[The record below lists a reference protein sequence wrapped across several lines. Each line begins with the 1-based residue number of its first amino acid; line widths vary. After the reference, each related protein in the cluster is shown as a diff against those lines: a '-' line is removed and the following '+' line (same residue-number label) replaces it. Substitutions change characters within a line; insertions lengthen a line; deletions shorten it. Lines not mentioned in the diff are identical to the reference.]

1 MPDITFTLEIQ
12 ETWIKKIKVT
22 APTRGEAIAKAKAD
36 FVSQS
41 LNSENQYIAQDPEA
55 YCRDVDIKLEWPDG
69 NPADHI
75 EEEEKVDDDGTSTI

>member
-1 MPDITFTLEIQ
+1 MSDLTFTLEIE

-22 APTRGEAIAKAKAD
+22 APTRGEAIAKVKAD

-69 NPADHI
+69 NPTQ
-75 EEEEKVDDDGTSTI
+75 EL